1 MTDLNFDIV
10 QLVHILCK
18 RQKQK
23 KKYKGFF
30 NNYGF
35 IFVLLGVREELE
47 NFLNFNKR
55 SGAEGR
61 GNFEEC

>member
-1 MTDLNFDIV
+1 M

-18 RQKQK
+18 QQKQK

-35 IFVLLGVREELE
+35 IFVVLLGVREELE
-47 NFLNFNKR
+47 NFLNFIAR